1 AVYVDPQQRLLLK
14 DAAEVLQEWDSRP
27 HQVSTNMPIAR
38 ERLGVIVGVG
48 PADYVNLTTATL
60 PISPYLITGGTIS
73 VAAGRMSYT
82 FGLHGPSMSVD
93 SACSSSLV
101 AVHYGVLDLQAH
113 HPDAT
118 LAAGVNLLLLS
129 HRSTALQMNG
139 MLAMDG
145 RCKTLDASANGYV
158 RGECS
163 IVFLLAIV
171 SPSMLD
177 TPQSL
182 PSLLILGSCVN
193 QDGRSSSLTA
203 PNGPAQQNVIKA
215 ALVAG
220 NTAGGQVGVL
230 EMHGT
235 GT

>member
-1 AVYVDPQQRLLLK
+1 
-14 DAAEVLQEWDSRP
+14 
-27 HQVSTNMPIAR
+27 
-38 ERLGVIVGVG
+38 
-48 PADYVNLTTATL
+48 
-60 PISPYLITGGTIS
+60 
-73 VAAGRMSYT
+73 
-82 FGLHGPSMSVD
+82 
-93 SACSSSLV
+93 
-101 AVHYGVLDLQAH
+101 
-113 HPDAT
+113 
-118 LAAGVNLLLLS
+118 
-129 HRSTALQMNG
+129 
-139 MLAMDG
+139 MDG

-235 GT
+235 ATALGDPIEVGAATRIFQVRFEMLPTRLLL